1 MINTFVMSGE
11 VKRVDVNNKPTKK
24 GPAAV
29 IMVQYG
35 PTRQR
40 TDQAVQ
46 FLNIALIRV
55 PPFVYERC
63 KDSLKVGALVDVT
76 GHIQG
81 VLKQMISDGYVTN
94 ELVADRLQVVGD
106 DDETGPADGSDGADG
121 AATTAPAPAAAEQA
135 PATA

>member
-35 PTRQR
+35 PNRQR
-40 TDQAVQ
+40 TEQPVQ

-63 KDSLKVGALVDVT
+63 KNSLKVGEVVDVT
-76 GHIQG
+76 GHVQG
-81 VLKQMISDGYVTN
+81 VLKTLIGSDGYVTN
-94 ELVADRLQVVGD
+94 ELVADRLQVVN
-106 DDETGPADGSDGADG
+106 DEQEDLPQADGD
-121 AATTAPAPAAAEQA
+121 ATEATAVPVPEAAAA
-135 PATA
+135 

>member
-11 VKRVDVNNKPTKK
+11 VKRLSVNDKPAKK

-29 IMVQYG
+29 CTLQYG
-35 PTRQR
+35 PSRQR

-55 PPFVYERC
+55 PPYVYERC

-76 GHIQG
+76 GHVQG
-81 VLKQMISDGYVTN
+81 VLKQLIQEGYVTN

-106 DDETGPADGSDGADG
+106 DEPAHAE
-121 AATTAPAPAAAEQA
+121 AAPAEPEEVDEAAAA
-135 PATA
+135 A